1 MLGAVGNRTYR
12 ALGKQGLLIDF
23 DDNVLLIDGDGEGI
37 SDIGTFLASR
47 IGRFD
52 VLTALD
58 LDFVLSDTPL
68 GGTPPR
74 LSCFDVEFPT
84 VPWASENF
92 TLAGIVITARHG
104 GL

>member
-1 MLGAVGNRTYR
+1 MLGAVWNRTYR

-23 DDNVLLIDGDGEGI
+23 DDNVLLFDGDGEGI
-37 SDIGTFLASR
+37 SDIGTFLAPR

-52 VLTALD
+52 VLTALN
-58 LDFVLSDTPL
+58 LDFVPSDASL

-74 LSCFDVEFPT
+74 LSGFDVEFPT
-84 VPWASENF
+84 VPWASEHF
-92 TLAGIVITARHG
+92 TLSGIVITARHG

>member
-1 MLGAVGNRTYR
+1 MLGAVTNRTYR
-12 ALGKQGLLIDF
+12 DWGKQGLLIDF
-23 DDNVLLIDGDGEGI
+23 DDNVFLFNGDGKGI
-37 SDIGTFLASR
+37 GDIGTLLAPR
-47 IGRFD
+47 IGGFD

-58 LDFVLSDTPL
+58 LDFVLSDAPL

-74 LSCFDVEFPT
+74 LSGFDVEFPT